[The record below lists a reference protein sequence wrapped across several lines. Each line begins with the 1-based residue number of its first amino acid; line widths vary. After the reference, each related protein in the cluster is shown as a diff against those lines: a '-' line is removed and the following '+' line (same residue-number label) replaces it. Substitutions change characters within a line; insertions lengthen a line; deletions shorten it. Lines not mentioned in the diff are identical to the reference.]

1 MKKYCS
7 FTGNYAIINLV
18 SEKEFLFMKKKTSTS
33 LLMGLLAASLA
44 AVPCYASS
52 TQQKITDTKNAQ
64 QESQQKLND
73 TQSKIDSLES
83 KKDDLEGYLQELNG
97 QLGDLEENLQEIQT
111 KSEETQKNLQKL
123 KTELEAAKEKEAQQ
137 YEDMKL
143 RIQYMYENSES
154 SYMIMLLE
162 SNSISDFLSQAENM
176 SQITTYDRNMLDEY
190 KATTKEIEDKEADIE
205 KEQQELDELEQESLS
220 KQDEIYQ
227 AVKNTN
233 VQIREYSNQIS
244 KEKGSAEQLVNQ
256 IESQEDALNTL
267 LKQQKDEEAAQIL
280 AQRQQ
285 EEKEAENSSQQ
296 SSSQSSSQSGGSQDQ
311 QTGQSSGN
319 TYLGRFRLTGY
330 CPCVQC
336 CGQSDG
342 ITASGTKATAGRTVA
357 MGGVPLGTK
366 LLINGVVYTVE
377 DRGTSYSHVD
387 IFFNT
392 HGEALQFGSRYAD
405 VYLVN

>member
-1 MKKYCS
+1 
-7 FTGNYAIINLV
+7 
-18 SEKEFLFMKKKTSTS
+18 MKKKTSTS

-83 KKDDLEGYLQELNG
+83 KKDDLEGYLQELSG

-336 CGQSDG
+336 CGKSDG

>member
-1 MKKYCS
+1 
-7 FTGNYAIINLV
+7 
-18 SEKEFLFMKKKTSTS
+18 MKKKTSTS

-285 EEKEAENSSQQ
+285 EEKKAENSSQQ

-336 CGQSDG
+336 CGKSDG

>member
-1 MKKYCS
+1 
-7 FTGNYAIINLV
+7 
-18 SEKEFLFMKKKTSTS
+18 MKKKTSTS

-83 KKDDLEGYLQELNG
+83 KKNDLEGYLQELNG

-336 CGQSDG
+336 CGKSDG

>member
-1 MKKYCS
+1 
-7 FTGNYAIINLV
+7 
-18 SEKEFLFMKKKTSTS
+18 MKKKTSTS
-33 LLMGLLAASLA
+33 LLMGLLAASLS

-336 CGQSDG
+336 CGKSDG

>member
-1 MKKYCS
+1 
-7 FTGNYAIINLV
+7 
-18 SEKEFLFMKKKTSTS
+18 MKKKTSTS

-319 TYLGRFRLTGY
+319 TYLGRFGLTGY

-336 CGQSDG
+336 CGKSDG

>member
-33 LLMGLLAASLA
+33 LLMGLLAASLV

-336 CGQSDG
+336 CGKSDG

>member
-1 MKKYCS
+1 
-7 FTGNYAIINLV
+7 
-18 SEKEFLFMKKKTSTS
+18 
-33 LLMGLLAASLA
+33 MGLLAASLA

-336 CGQSDG
+336 CGKSDG

>member
-1 MKKYCS
+1 
-7 FTGNYAIINLV
+7 
-18 SEKEFLFMKKKTSTS
+18 
-33 LLMGLLAASLA
+33 MGLLAASLV

-336 CGQSDG
+336 CGKSDG

>member
-1 MKKYCS
+1 
-7 FTGNYAIINLV
+7 
-18 SEKEFLFMKKKTSTS
+18 MKKKTSTS

-205 KEQQELDELEQESLS
+205 KEQQVLDELEQESLS

-285 EEKEAENSSQQ
+285 EEKKAENSSQQ

-336 CGQSDG
+336 CGKSDG

>member
-1 MKKYCS
+1 
-7 FTGNYAIINLV
+7 
-18 SEKEFLFMKKKTSTS
+18 MKKKTSTS

-111 KSEETQKNLQKL
+111 TSEENKKNLQKL

-205 KEQQELDELEQESLS
+205 KEQQVLDELEQESLS

-336 CGQSDG
+336 CGKSDG

>member
-1 MKKYCS
+1 
-7 FTGNYAIINLV
+7 
-18 SEKEFLFMKKKTSTS
+18 MKKKTSTS

-330 CPCVQC
+330 WPCVQC
-336 CGQSDG
+336 CGKSDG

>member
-285 EEKEAENSSQQ
+285 EEKKAENSSQQ

-336 CGQSDG
+336 CGKSDG

>member
-1 MKKYCS
+1 
-7 FTGNYAIINLV
+7 
-18 SEKEFLFMKKKTSTS
+18 MKKKTSTS

-311 QTGQSSGN
+311 QTGQSNGN

-336 CGQSDG
+336 CGKSDG

>member
-1 MKKYCS
+1 
-7 FTGNYAIINLV
+7 
-18 SEKEFLFMKKKTSTS
+18 MKKKTSTS
-33 LLMGLLAASLA
+33 LLMDLLAASLA

-285 EEKEAENSSQQ
+285 EEKKAENSSQQ

-336 CGQSDG
+336 CGKSDG

>member
-205 KEQQELDELEQESLS
+205 KEQQVLDELEQESLS

-336 CGQSDG
+336 CGKSDG

>member
-1 MKKYCS
+1 
-7 FTGNYAIINLV
+7 
-18 SEKEFLFMKKKTSTS
+18 MKKKTSTS

-176 SQITTYDRNMLDEY
+176 SQITTYDRNMLDED

-336 CGQSDG
+336 CGKSDG

>member
-1 MKKYCS
+1 
-7 FTGNYAIINLV
+7 
-18 SEKEFLFMKKKTSTS
+18 MKKKTSTS

-280 AQRQQ
+280 TQRQQ

-336 CGQSDG
+336 CGKSDG

>member
-1 MKKYCS
+1 
-7 FTGNYAIINLV
+7 
-18 SEKEFLFMKKKTSTS
+18 MKKKTSTS

-52 TQQKITDTKNAQ
+52 TQQKITDTKNAR

-83 KKDDLEGYLQELNG
+83 KKNDLEGYLQKLNG

-176 SQITTYDRNMLDEY
+176 SQITSYDRNMLDEY
-190 KATTKEIEDKEADIE
+190 KATTKEIEKKEADIE
-205 KEQQELDELEQESLS
+205 EEQQELEELEQESLE
-220 KQDEIYQ
+220 KQDEIYE
-227 AVKNTN
+227 AVKSTN
-233 VQIREYSNQIS
+233 VQIREYSDQIS
-244 KEKGSAEQLVNQ
+244 KEKGTAKNLVNQ
-256 IESQEDALNTL
+256 IESQEDAINTL

-285 EEKEAENSSQQ
+285 AEKEAESSSQQ
-296 SSSQSSSQSGGSQDQ
+296 SGTAPSQGNAASSSQSSSQTSTSQTQ
-311 QTGQSSGN
+311 QPEQNSGN

-330 CPCVQC
+330 CPCAQC
-336 CGQSDG
+336 CGKSDG

-392 HGEALQFGSRYAD
+392 HGEALQFGSTYAD

>member
-1 MKKYCS
+1 
-7 FTGNYAIINLV
+7 
-18 SEKEFLFMKKKTSTS
+18 MKKKTSTS

-336 CGQSDG
+336 CGKSDG

-366 LLINGVVYTVE
+366 LLINGVVYIVE

>member
-1 MKKYCS
+1 
-7 FTGNYAIINLV
+7 
-18 SEKEFLFMKKKTSTS
+18 MKKKTSTS

-205 KEQQELDELEQESLS
+205 KEQQVLDELEQESLS

-336 CGQSDG
+336 CGKSDG

>member
-267 LKQQKDEEAAQIL
+267 LKQQKDKEAAQIL

-336 CGQSDG
+336 CGKSDG

>member
-1 MKKYCS
+1 
-7 FTGNYAIINLV
+7 
-18 SEKEFLFMKKKTSTS
+18 MKKKTSTS
-33 LLMGLLAASLA
+33 LLMGLLAASLV

-336 CGQSDG
+336 CGKSDG

>member
-1 MKKYCS
+1 
-7 FTGNYAIINLV
+7 
-18 SEKEFLFMKKKTSTS
+18 MKKKTSTS
-33 LLMGLLAASLA
+33 LLMGLLAASLS

-205 KEQQELDELEQESLS
+205 KEQQVLDELEQESLS

-336 CGQSDG
+336 CGKSDG

>member
-1 MKKYCS
+1 
-7 FTGNYAIINLV
+7 
-18 SEKEFLFMKKKTSTS
+18 MKKKTSTS

-73 TQSKIDSLES
+73 TQSKIGSLES

-336 CGQSDG
+336 CGKSDG

>member
-1 MKKYCS
+1 
-7 FTGNYAIINLV
+7 
-18 SEKEFLFMKKKTSTS
+18 MKKKTSTS

-64 QESQQKLND
+64 QESRQKLND

-205 KEQQELDELEQESLS
+205 KEQQVLDELEQESLS

-336 CGQSDG
+336 CGKSDG

>member
-1 MKKYCS
+1 
-7 FTGNYAIINLV
+7 
-18 SEKEFLFMKKKTSTS
+18 MKKKTSTS

-296 SSSQSSSQSGGSQDQ
+296 R
-311 QTGQSSGN
+311 N

-336 CGQSDG
+336 CGKSDG

>member
-1 MKKYCS
+1 
-7 FTGNYAIINLV
+7 
-18 SEKEFLFMKKKTSTS
+18 
-33 LLMGLLAASLA
+33 MGLLAASLA

-205 KEQQELDELEQESLS
+205 KEQQVLDELEQESLS

-285 EEKEAENSSQQ
+285 EEKKAENSSQQ

-336 CGQSDG
+336 CGKSDG

>member
-143 RIQYMYENSES
+143 RIQYMYETSEC

-336 CGQSDG
+336 CGKSDG

>member
-205 KEQQELDELEQESLS
+205 KEQQVLDELEQESLS

-285 EEKEAENSSQQ
+285 EEKKAENSSQQ

-336 CGQSDG
+336 CGKSDG

-392 HGEALQFGSRYAD
+392 LGEALQFGSRYAD

>member
-1 MKKYCS
+1 
-7 FTGNYAIINLV
+7 
-18 SEKEFLFMKKKTSTS
+18 MKKKTSTS

-296 SSSQSSSQSGGSQDQ
+296 SSSQSSSQSGGSLDQ

-336 CGQSDG
+336 CGKSDG

>member
-1 MKKYCS
+1 
-7 FTGNYAIINLV
+7 
-18 SEKEFLFMKKKTSTS
+18 MKKKTSTS
-33 LLMGLLAASLA
+33 LLMCLLAASLA

-336 CGQSDG
+336 CGKSDG

>member
-1 MKKYCS
+1 
-7 FTGNYAIINLV
+7 
-18 SEKEFLFMKKKTSTS
+18 MKKKTSTS

-111 KSEETQKNLQKL
+111 KSGETQKNLQKL

-336 CGQSDG
+336 CGKSDG

>member
-7 FTGNYAIINLV
+7 YTGNYAIINLV

-336 CGQSDG
+336 CGKSDG

>member
-1 MKKYCS
+1 
-7 FTGNYAIINLV
+7 
-18 SEKEFLFMKKKTSTS
+18 MKKKTSTS

-143 RIQYMYENSES
+143 RIQYMYESSEC

-336 CGQSDG
+336 CGKSDG

>member
-1 MKKYCS
+1 
-7 FTGNYAIINLV
+7 
-18 SEKEFLFMKKKTSTS
+18 
-33 LLMGLLAASLA
+33 MGLLAASLA

-285 EEKEAENSSQQ
+285 EEKKAENSSQQ

-336 CGQSDG
+336 CGKSDG

>member
-1 MKKYCS
+1 
-7 FTGNYAIINLV
+7 
-18 SEKEFLFMKKKTSTS
+18 MKKKTSTS

-44 AVPCYASS
+44 AAPCYASS

-336 CGQSDG
+336 CGKSDG

>member
-1 MKKYCS
+1 MK
-7 FTGNYAIINLV
+7 N
-18 SEKEFLFMKKKTSTS
+18 KTTTS
-33 LLMGLLAASLA
+33 LLMGLLAVSLA
-44 AVPCYASS
+44 ASPCYAS
-52 TQQKITDTKNAQ
+52 TQQKITDTQNAQ
-64 QESQQKLND
+64 QENQQKLD
-73 TQSKIDSLES
+73 DAQSRINSLES

-205 KEQQELDELEQESLS
+205 KEQQVLDELEQESLS

-336 CGQSDG
+336 CGKSDG

>member
-33 LLMGLLAASLA
+33 LLMDLLAASLA

-285 EEKEAENSSQQ
+285 EEKKAENSSQQ

-336 CGQSDG
+336 CGKSDG

>member
-1 MKKYCS
+1 
-7 FTGNYAIINLV
+7 
-18 SEKEFLFMKKKTSTS
+18 MKKKTSTS

-205 KEQQELDELEQESLS
+205 KEQQELDELAQESLS

-336 CGQSDG
+336 CGKSDG